1 VHETVQQLT
10 FENKS
15 VMEMIEKNTKEGDF
29 IRKEAQRLEEEHQ
42 ELLKNN
48 VLIFYL
54 ILFFRKF

>member
-1 VHETVQQLT
+1 MHETVQQLT